1 MFSRFLPA
9 TPRLTIGPTW
19 QFAVPLASWPVA
31 GDEAI
36 VPTFLVE
43 RYVPRDENAQRAGIA
58 DAAQAATA
66 AAAAALRAGDSP
78 GPVRCL
84 AVTLVPGDELCYCL
98 FEAPSVEAVRRA
110 HELAQISC
118 ERIVEAFH
126 LTAQPPRPA
135 GSTP

>member
-1 MFSRFLPA
+1 MQVFSRFLGVP
-9 TPRLTIGPTW
+9 TRPTIGPTR
-19 QFAVPLASWPVA
+19 QFRGCWPPGRF

-43 RYVPRDENAQRAGIA
+43 RYVPHAGSAQLAGIVG
-58 DAAQAATA
+58 AAQAAQA
-66 AAAAALRAGDSP
+66 AAGWAEASP
-78 GPVRCL
+78 GGIRYL

-98 FEAPSVEAVRRA
+98 FEAPSIEAVRRA

-126 LTAQPPRPA
+126 VAAKPPGNG
-135 GSTP
+135 GSSP